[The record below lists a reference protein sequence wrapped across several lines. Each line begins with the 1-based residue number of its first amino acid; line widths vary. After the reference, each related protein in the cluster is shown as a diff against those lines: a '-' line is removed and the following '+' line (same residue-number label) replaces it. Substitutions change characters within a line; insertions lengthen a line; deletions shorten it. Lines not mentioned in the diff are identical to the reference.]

1 MDIFLDSTT
10 ETVTYS
16 DKEKAQAAG
25 ALKAIV
31 LEGAEQG
38 ISLIALKNARINRPL
53 LFLLAKEGNSDASA
67 VLTELN
73 LRAILEEAKNPD
85 TKEEVA
91 TEMLAKVVLCNVPSV
106 RKRAIHILLKV
117 NPDKLFEVLGD
128 ISLMPTLRM
137 EIYNRILEDEEL
149 SLRSMLRMLRHL
161 ATPSEVKDKIM
172 QRIMR
177 IRKMIEEN
185 SSQIIEWNH
194 RIDDLEKR
202 KRIKFHNIEQY
213 YEEVKSS
220 IDEFKTIP
228 NIVMDLKFDVEIAYE
243 NLKSTIKSSS

>member
-1 MDIFLDSTT
+1 MDLFLDSSAEQITLT
-10 ETVTYS
+10 DEDRARLSQTLHT
-16 DKEKAQAAG
+16 
-25 ALKAIV
+25 IV
-31 LEGAEQG
+31 QEGAENG
-38 ISLIALKNARINRPL
+38 ISLIALKNAKINRAV
-53 LFLLAKEGNSDASA
+53 LFQLAKEGNTDANA

-91 TEMLAKVVLCNVPSV
+91 TEMLAKVVVCNVPSM

-117 NPDKLFEVLGD
+117 NPDKLLEVLGD
-128 ISLMPTLRM
+128 ISLLPSLRM
-137 EIYNRILEDEEL
+137 EIYNRVLEDDEM
-149 SLRSMLRMLRHL
+149 SLRLMLRLLRHL
-161 ATPSEVKDKIM
+161 ATPPEVKDKIM

-194 RIDDLEKR
+194 RIEDLEKR
-202 KRIKFHNIEQY
+202 KRIKFHNIEQFY
-213 YEEVKSS
+213 HEVRESL
-220 IDEFKTIP
+220 DEFKTIP

-243 NLKSTIKSSS
+243 NLKSTIKSPN